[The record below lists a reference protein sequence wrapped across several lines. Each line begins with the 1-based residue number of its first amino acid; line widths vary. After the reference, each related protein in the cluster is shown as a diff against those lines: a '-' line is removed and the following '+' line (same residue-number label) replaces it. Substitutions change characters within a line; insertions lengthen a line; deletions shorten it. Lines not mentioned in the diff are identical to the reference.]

1 MPFVSLLPLS
11 RSTENM
17 PLKSGGDGCYTATWV
32 PGTSGKYLIQIFID
46 DKHTGKVNT
55 VPTVTPTVSLG

>member
-1 MPFVSLLPLS
+1 
-11 RSTENM
+11 M